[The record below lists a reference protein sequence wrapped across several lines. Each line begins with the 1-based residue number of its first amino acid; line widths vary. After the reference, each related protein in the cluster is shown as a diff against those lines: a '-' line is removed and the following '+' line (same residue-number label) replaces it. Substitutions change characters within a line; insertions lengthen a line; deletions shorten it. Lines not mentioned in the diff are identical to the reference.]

1 MILEDSVGDSLPT
14 AVSAGHQVSIAILY
28 QENQFLLQLRDDN
41 PDIYW
46 PGQWAFFGG
55 HLEPGERPEAAMQRE
70 LLEEIGYAPASV
82 RHFCSALIEEAGIL
96 RHVFYAPLAVTI
108 DSLELNEGMD
118 LGLASVTHIHSGR
131 LYSHR
136 IGEIRSISPPH
147 RQILLN
153 FLQSG
158 IKMQ

>member
-1 MILEDSVGDSLPT
+1 MIVNDSLQG
-14 AVSAGHQVSIAILY
+14 AANAGHQVSIAILY

-41 PDIYW
+41 PNIYW

-55 HLEPGERPEAAMQRE
+55 HLEPGELPEAAMQRE
-70 LLEEIGYAPASV
+70 LMEEIGYVPASV
-82 RHFCSALIEEAGIL
+82 THFRSGLLKETGIL
-96 RHVFYAPLAVTI
+96 RHVFHAPLTMAI

-118 LGLASVTHIHSGR
+118 LGLASVADVHNGK
-131 LYSHR
+131 LYSQR
-136 IGEIRSISPPH
+136 LGQIRVISPPH
-147 RQILLN
+147 RQILLD